1 MQAVLT
7 ILGHNTIIFGPF
19 VSKFMNLYVSLIIE
33 IPVDRLRNLATKL
46 KVLLTRFLGGVF
58 LSRDYNYR
66 SFSTLIDVENNEKG
80 YQSSL
85 HKLQAANQYM
95 QEFISNTEK

>member
-1 MQAVLT
+1 MQNGHSMYIEFATKNFERILQAVLT

-58 LSRDYNYR
+58 LSRDYNY
-66 SFSTLIDVENNEKG
+66 K
-80 YQSSL
+80 
-85 HKLQAANQYM
+85 
-95 QEFISNTEK
+95 